1 MSQRIVESAYLRY
14 KILCQ
19 VCRQFYVVLHV
30 LNCAKKKFCFVLF
43 RNFSAATR
51 AVCSNFLEHCSLL
64 VHLMTMWL
72 LAI

>member
-14 KILCQ
+14 KILRQ

-30 LNCAKKKFCFVLF
+30 LNCAKFFVLF

>member
-14 KILCQ
+14 KILRQ

-30 LNCAKKKFCFVLF
+30 LNCAKLFFVLF

>member
-1 MSQRIVESAYLRY
+1 MSQRIVESAHLRY
-14 KILCQ
+14 KILRQ

-30 LNCAKKKFCFVLF
+30 LNYVKLNVFVLF
-43 RNFSAATR
+43 RNFPAATR

-64 VHLMTMWL
+64 VDLMTMWL